1 MYHVVYNDCQG
12 EFSLS
17 REALNWLAERGVSK
31 AYDIMIETADHP
43 GISVDETMIG
53 LERHDSLLVL
63 CVSELGTEKSSGQHA
78 FLRVRSIGSRKY
90 MIRNV
95 GGIETVLTP
104 QEVNWIQIE

>member
-17 REALNWLAERGVSK
+17 REALRWLSERGIAR
-31 AYDIMIETADHP
+31 AYEIMIEIEDLP
-43 GISVDETMIG
+43 GISVDESMIG
-53 LERHDSLLVL
+53 LERHDTLLAL
-63 CVSELGTEKSSGQHA
+63 CVTELGPEKASGPHA
-78 FLRVRSIGSRKY
+78 FLRIRRIASSQY

-104 QEVNWIQIE
+104 QEVKWVQIE